1 MVRGLT
7 ASASLHVAL
16 LAWAI
21 VGFGVAKPHRSLNED
36 PVEVSVIS
44 VKDLET
50 RQRKGDVNAKSE
62 EVAAQTKPAPEVAKQ
77 EAPRPKPPPPQAAP
91 PPAVEEAKP
100 EPAKPPEDTIA
111 KKLAMLPPEK
121 AEPAPKPEPAKP
133 EAKPEPAPDE
143 IALQLAAEEA
153 KRKAAEEEARKKAAE
168 EAKKK
173 AEEEARR
180 KADEAKRK
188 AAEAAKKKAA
198 EDARRKAEADAKAK
212 QQFDANKIAL
222 LIDKSIDKS
231 GAPPPASEAT
241 NPAAKAK
248 GPAAGSPTGKDTVNR
263 AREEDLLKSRIQT
276 ALRGCWRVQQPGL
289 PTVTVGWKLKVDG
302 TLEGEPRVVTPVRTP
317 EDAIAARAAIAAVT
331 RCVPFDLPKQNYAS
345 WRDIEWDFNPSQMQ

>member
-16 LAWAI
+16 VVWAV
-21 VGFGVAKPHRSLNED
+21 VGFGVAKPHQLPKED

-50 RQRKGDVNAKSE
+50 RQRKGDINSKNE
-62 EVAAQTKPAPEVAKQ
+62 EVAPQTKPAPELAKQ
-77 EAPRPKPPPPQAAP
+77 EAPKPKPPPPQAAP
-91 PPAVEEAKP
+91 PPPTEEAKP
-100 EPAKPPEDTIA
+100 EPAKPQEDTIA

-121 AEPAPKPEPAKP
+121 AEPAPKAEPPKP
-133 EAKPEPAPDE
+133 EAKREPAEDE

-153 KRKAAEEEARKKAAE
+153 KRQAAEEAKRKAAEEAKRKAEEARKKAAE
-168 EAKKK
+168 V
-173 AEEEARR
+173 
-180 KADEAKRK
+180 AKRK
-188 AAEAAKKKAA
+188 AAEQAK
-198 EDARRKAEADAKAK
+198 RKAEAEAKAK
-212 QQFDANKIAL
+212 QQFDANKIAM
-222 LIDKSIDKS
+222 LIDKSLDKA

-248 GPAAGSPTGKDTVNR
+248 GPAAGSPTGRDTVSR
-263 AREEDLLKSRIQT
+263 AREEDLLKSKIQT
-276 ALRGCWRVQQPGL
+276 ALRSCWRVQQPGL
-289 PTVTVGWKLKVDG
+289 PTVTVGWKLKTDG
-302 TLEGEPRVVTPVRTP
+302 TLDGEPKVVTPVRTP